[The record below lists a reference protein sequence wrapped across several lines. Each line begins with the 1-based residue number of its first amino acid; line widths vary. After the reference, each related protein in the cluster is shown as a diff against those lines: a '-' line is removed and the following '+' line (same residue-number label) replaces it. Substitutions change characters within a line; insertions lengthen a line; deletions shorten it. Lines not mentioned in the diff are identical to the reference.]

1 VSILNKV
8 KSNNIFFQIKKK
20 AYMISIENGR
30 YKRELDQEDS
40 DEDDENMNETQA
52 TTSRKSAGKRSK
64 KSEYV
69 LTKPIIEKYIFN
81 SIF

>member
-1 VSILNKV
+1 MAVSGHYG
-8 KSNNIFFQIKKK
+8 NNETLIGMS
-20 AYMISIENGR
+20 ASIGLTF
-30 YKRELDQEDS
+30 Y
-40 DEDDENMNETQA
+40 DENMNETQA

>member
-1 VSILNKV
+1 
-8 KSNNIFFQIKKK
+8 
-20 AYMISIENGR
+20 MISIENGR

-40 DEDDENMNETQA
+40 DENDESMNETQA

-69 LTKPIIEKYIFN
+69 LTKPIIEKYLFWFDFLIFKLN
-81 SIF
+81 KKFKFKDLVMK

>member
-1 VSILNKV
+1 
-8 KSNNIFFQIKKK
+8 
-20 AYMISIENGR
+20 MISIENGR

-52 TTSRKSAGKRSK
+52 TTSHKSAGKRSK